1 MEPITQNFVHRL
13 GWLALGVSVAVIA
26 SLAIRV
32 LYYEAAGLQ
41 PNVAP
46 QMAYYFAPLFI
57 VLLVAVAAGV
67 EAVLSRFWFVVRGRV
82 NNVVV
87 GLSYGSCVVALIGPA
102 TALTFLVTN
111 PVVVRAVIRRVHRH
125 EASAV

>member
-1 MEPITQNFVHRL
+1 
-13 GWLALGVSVAVIA
+13 VAVIA
-26 SLAIRV
+26 SLLIRV
-32 LYYEAAGLQ
+32 GYYEAAGLQ

-57 VLLVAVAAGV
+57 VLLVAVSAAA
-67 EAVLSRFWFVVRGRV
+67 EAVLSRFWFVVSGRV

-102 TALTFLVTN
+102 AALTFLITN
-111 PVVVRAVIRRVHRH
+111 PVVVRAVMRRLHRH